1 MKQKRHAHT
10 DVSALQGAAYPSQWK
25 DFIAATKDRE
35 FSNAAAA
42 SRFAAR
48 YRIATG
54 FRSTSFEGIAK
65 VAQASPAATGNGT
78 SRSALLLP
86 CSGPRATNSH
96 SGLQHW
102 K

>member
-54 FRSTSFEGIAK
+54 CRSTSFEGT
-65 VAQASPAATGNGT
+65 VGQALPAASDNVT

>member
-1 MKQKRHAHT
+1 MKQKRHAHI
-10 DVSALQGAAYPSQWK
+10 DASAPQSAAYPSQWK
-25 DFIAATKDRE
+25 DFIAATKGLE

-48 YRIATG
+48 HRIAMG
-54 FRSTSFEGIAK
+54 FRSTSFEGT
-65 VAQASPAATGNGT
+65 VGQALPAASANVNC
-78 SRSALLLP
+78 RSALLLP